1 MKKKICCFIL
11 SVLVVFGLVPLIVNI
26 LFQHSIPIKIF
37 HAQWNADDALGYVGG
52 ALSFM
57 GTMFLGWVSWKQN
70 QVLQKRQDDTLIAE
84 HSCMVLLEKMEF
96 KNVDRKATSLDIHP
110 ETIAVAD
117 GSMNSFWNY
126 SSFECDITLKHLKN
140 YPIVVRTLA
149 VQLQVL
155 NTVVE
160 FKQYDNFFTRIA
172 VSKDGSR
179 FKLTLILSAT
189 EKQRLITLIKGGKN
203 EIYLDIMMELV
214 SDRYVSTKQKCR
226 SVLKMAEDTGLLEY
240 VSDDAEMSFWY
251 ESKLLDPSEIQYRCT
266 KRENH

>member
-1 MKKKICCFIL
+1 MVAHFFET
-11 SVLVVFGLVPLIVNI
+11 VL
-26 LFQHSIPIKIF
+26 
-37 HAQWNADDALGYVGG
+37 D
-52 ALSFM
+52 
-57 GTMFLGWVSWKQN
+57 
-70 QVLQKRQDDTLIAE
+70 VL
-84 HSCMVLLEKMEF
+84 H
-96 KNVDRKATSLDIHP
+96 
-110 ETIAVAD
+110 
-117 GSMNSFWNY
+117 
-126 SSFECDITLKHLKN
+126 
-140 YPIVVRTLA
+140 
-149 VQLQVL
+149 
-155 NTVVE
+155 
-160 FKQYDNFFTRIA
+160 KQYDNFFTRIA

-240 VSDDAEMSFWY
+240 VSDDTEMSFWY